1 MKWVDFL
8 NKHFNRKKKLQVL
21 INESKSMPALRTV
34 YNSFVIFGDGK
45 WSRVT
50 DLA

>member
-34 YNSFVIFGDGK
+34 LIPLSFSGIGEVE
-45 WSRVT
+45 
-50 DLA
+50 